1 MEGKEVFGVVR
12 KAVIKDKNG
21 GKDFNSL
28 IKDGAKCYLY
38 IDYIDE
44 EIEDRSERL
53 KTIMIEDVYYS
64 TGSTLKLKYVNGK
77 WQLLNKIMSEKGWN
91 VIDELPRLLSEY
103 CLLDYSYFLLR
114 YGGKIEDIKSAVLG
128 ISYGELDSS
137 VLEQNHVSQEYGE
150 SITRD
155 NWDLF
160 DNEQFP
166 LRADSE
172 VIDFF
177 KLDYC
182 KILRNMDRGY
192 MYKSEYDSG
201 QFESYLWRSIHQC
214 SNNISYYADD
224 NMDLKKWIGF
234 MWFIFE
240 EFKDAHIF
248 IGLTI
253 KDYGDYPKKAARLD
267 NLIDM
272 IYYLYAKNLNC
283 TEPIYTQTK
292 EKLKHK
298 MLVLERKSKQY
309 REKWKEEA
317 EKKGRMY

>member
-28 IKDGAKCYLY
+28 IKDGVKCYLY

-77 WQLLNKIMSEKGWN
+77 WQLLNKIMSENGWN
-91 VIDELPRLLSEY
+91 IIKETYRLLSEY

-114 YGGKIEDIKSAVLG
+114 YGDKIEDIKSAVLG

-150 SITRD
+150 SITHD
-155 NWDLF
+155 NWNLF

-177 KLDYC
+177 KLDFC
-182 KILRNMDRGY
+182 KILRNMELGY
-192 MYKSEYDSG
+192 WYKREYDSG
-201 QFESYLWRSIHQC
+201 QFASYLWKQIHQC

-240 EFKDAHIF
+240 EFKDAHTF

-253 KDYGDYPKKAARLD
+253 EDCGDYPKKAARLD

-272 IYYLYAKNLNC
+272 MYYLYAKNPNC
-283 TEPIYTQTK
+283 TEPIYMQTK

-309 REKWKEEA
+309 REEWKEEA

>member
-77 WQLLNKIMSEKGWN
+77 WQLLNKIMSENGWN
-91 VIDELPRLLSEY
+91 IINETYRLRSEY

-114 YGGKIEDIKSAVLG
+114 YGGKIEDIKSAVVG
-128 ISYGELDSS
+128 ISYGEMNSS
-137 VLEQNHVSQEYGE
+137 ALEQNHVSQEYGE

-166 LRADSE
+166 LRAGSE

-177 KLDYC
+177 KLDFC
-182 KILRNMDRGY
+182 KILRNMELGY
-192 MYKSEYDSG
+192 WYKREYDSG
-201 QFESYLWRSIHQC
+201 QFASYLWKQIHQC

-234 MWFIFE
+234 MWFILE
-240 EFKDAHIF
+240 EFEYAHTF

-253 KDYGDYPKKAARLD
+253 EDCGDYPKKAARLD

-272 IYYLYAKNLNC
+272 MYYLYAKNPNC
-283 TEPIYTQTK
+283 TEPIYLQTK

-309 REKWKEEA
+309 REEWKEEA